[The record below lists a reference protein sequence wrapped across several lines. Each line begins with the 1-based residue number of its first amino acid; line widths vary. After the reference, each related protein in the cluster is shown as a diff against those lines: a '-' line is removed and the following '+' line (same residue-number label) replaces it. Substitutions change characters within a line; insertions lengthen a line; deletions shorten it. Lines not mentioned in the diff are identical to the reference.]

1 MKDYYIRLKN
11 INNGKTQAYRK
22 LLTTSQAKEGKKIFK
37 ESKVMKGMI
46 VIEEFY
52 EIAKVKIEP
61 KDFKNK

>member
-1 MKDYYIRLKN
+1 MKEYYIRLKN

-22 LLTTSQAKEGKKIFK
+22 LLTTSQAKQGKKQFK

-52 EIAKVKIEP
+52 EIK
-61 KDFKNK
+61 